1 MYGIHQVN
9 HNVAAAKNLPELVIN
24 GIDLKSQIEASAL
37 ILIDQFAVKEL
48 SEVNV
53 RHAPKDLKNQL
64 VEQLDQQLRVGKN
77 QIVRMPKN
85 LVAVKILAPSAQ
97 PEANAQFVVN
107 VANVRFVV
115 NVANVRF
122 VVNAPNAQFAKN
134 TANVRHVVLPEPKDL
149 NRNVQFVQV
158 AMIAMMMVKFLN
170 RLSELKLLKY
180 SSRLTYPLGQNLV

>member
-64 VEQLDQQLRVGKN
+64 VEQLDQQLRVVKN

-97 PEANAQFVVN
+97 PEANAQ
-107 VANVRFVV
+107 FVV

>member
-64 VEQLDQQLRVGKN
+64 VEQLDQQLRVVKN

-85 LVAVKILAPSAQ
+85 LVVVKILAPNVQ
-97 PEANAQFVVN
+97 PE
-107 VANVRFVV
+107 ANVRFVV

-122 VVNAPNAQFAKN
+122 AMNAANAANVQRVRN
-134 TANVRHVVLPEPKDL
+134 TAIVQHVVLPEPKDL

-180 SSRLTYPLGQNLV
+180 